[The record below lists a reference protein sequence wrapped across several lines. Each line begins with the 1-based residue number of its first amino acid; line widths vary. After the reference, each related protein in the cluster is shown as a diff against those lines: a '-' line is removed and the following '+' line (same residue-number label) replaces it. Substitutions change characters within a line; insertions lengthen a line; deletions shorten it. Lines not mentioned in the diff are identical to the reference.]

1 MPTENKLTSKQHR
14 LIDDLFDPSLDTSQA
29 LAKNNISTRL
39 YNKWL
44 ADHTFAAEFDRRID
58 WLNRHSDAL
67 IAKFT
72 SLAAARLIELV
83 NSEKPETARKACIDM
98 LTMPKPRD
106 NNANLPKTDTDTPE
120 NLAEMSDSQASA
132 ILEILAANKD
142 VLYVK
147 TSTWP

>member
-1 MPTENKLTSKQHR
+1 MPTENKLTPKQHR
-14 LIDDLFDPSLDTSQA
+14 LIDDLFDPSLDTAQA

-44 ADHTFAAEFDRRID
+44 ADETFAAEFDRRIS

-83 NSEKPETARKACIDM
+83 NSDKPETARKACIDM
-98 LTMPKPRD
+98 LTMPKPHN
-106 NNANLPKTDTDTPE
+106 NNAKPPKTDIDTPE
-120 NLAEMSDSQASA
+120 TVADMSQSQASA
-132 ILEILAANKD
+132 ILEILAGNENA
-142 VLYVK
+142 
-147 TSTWP
+147 